1 MYNLSCIICSDDTYV
16 HSFVQLTC
24 KAYEEE
30 ILVCNGECRHDTGY
44 RTTEV

>member
-16 HSFVQLTC
+16 HSFIQLIC
-24 KAYEEE
+24 KAYEE
-30 ILVCNGECRHDTGY
+30 ILGCNGEYRHDTGY